1 MDAQRSE
8 GSEDTSRRCRPRG
21 QEDRERR
28 EERDYRPD
36 PAPSLPER
44 GRVDAQAHGRDRAEE
59 RRDRY
64 LLPEGDRRPRTALPR
79 EAGNLRGTAGP
90 KNGTRGACQS
100 DRVERR
106 DEKLTRVEGRTRARP
121 PGPPHKKSGRA
132 NN

>member
-79 EAGNLRGTAGP
+79 EAGNLRGTAGQESGAGEDP
-90 KNGTRGACQS
+90 RGGRWSGRGETLRGVVGTPGH
-100 DRVERR
+100 
-106 DEKLTRVEGRTRARP
+106 RP
-121 PGPPHKKSGRA
+121 PRLPAKEPR
-132 NN
+132 